1 MEKELIKTY
10 PFNLINAI
18 FRNED
23 LVMLTHFEEL
33 KTTLGT
39 LSEREQK
46 VLDLRFREKLT
57 LQACVPILGVTRE
70 RIRQIEAKALRK
82 LRHPVRANRLL
93 SISMATHRGI
103 LKEKDELYEDLAI
116 KYENLK
122 VVYESTSNQKVDPDV
137 MTGLA
142 EKAKLLEQPIEELEL
157 SVRSYNCLK
166 RKGKNK
172 VKDITSMTLE
182 ELSQVRNLGRK
193 SMEEVL
199 SVLEYKGLELRKEVE
214 EI

>member
-1 MEKELIKTY
+1 MITKELIKTY
-10 PFNLINAI
+10 PFNLTNAI

-23 LVMLTHFEEL
+23 LVMSAHFEEL
-33 KTTLGT
+33 EATLAT

-57 LQACVPILGVTRE
+57 LQACVPIIGVTRE

-82 LRHPVRANRLL
+82 LRHPIRANRLL
-93 SISMATHRGI
+93 SISMAKHRAI
-103 LKEKDELYEDLAI
+103 VKEKDALYEDLAI

-122 VVYESTSNQKVDPDV
+122 SVYESISNQVVDLEV
-137 MTGLA
+137 MTEFA
-142 EKAKLLEQPIEELEL
+142 EKARLLEQPIEELEL

-166 RKGKNK
+166 RKGKDK
-172 VKDITSMTLE
+172 IKDITDMTLE

-199 SVLEYKGLELRKEVE
+199 KTLESYGLKLRQEVE
-214 EI
+214 